1 MTTRPLRQPEKA
13 PSPWRTHG
21 GLAAL
26 LVLMAVAACGGGA
39 GGAPPSQVGPVPA
52 GSGTTPAPGTSAS
65 AGEPA
70 GGLPATAPGASATPS
85 GPLSPASSVEMKP
98 VVASAMVED
107 LRALGLDAKSL
118 PPIEKLEPRTLRGV
132 MKLMARSL
140 GVKCGDCHQEGD
152 FAAPTRRKKI
162 AAHMWD
168 EFAAKLALSAPA
180 APGGAAPPVFC
191 DSCHQGR
198 VQLLDRRDKKALS
211 KWMDD
216 NFVTKLDRHDGKS
229 VECETCHVDMDMHF
243 LAKWGQ

>member
-1 MTTRPLRQPEKA
+1 MTTR
-13 PSPWRTHG
+13 STWRAHG
-21 GLAAL
+21 AL
-26 LVLMAVAACGGGA
+26 CGSLVLVAVAACGGGA
-39 GGAPPSQVGPVPA
+39 GGAAPPQVGTGTAPT
-52 GSGTTPAPGTSAS
+52 GSEAQPAPGTSGAAAPGGAPGTNPAAS
-65 AGEPA
+65 A
-70 GGLPATAPGASATPS
+70 ASPS
-85 GPLSPASSVEMKP
+85 NPLSPTAPIEMKP
-98 VVASAMVED
+98 VVASAMIDD

-132 MKLMARSL
+132 MKLMAKSL
-140 GVKCGDCHQEGD
+140 GVKCNDCHQDGD

-168 EFAAKLALSAPA
+168 EFAAKLALGGS
-180 APGGAAPPVFC
+180 GGADSPLFC

-198 VQLLDRRDKKALS
+198 VQLLDRHDKKALS

-216 NFVTKLDRHDGKS
+216 QFVVKLDRHDGKS

>member
-1 MTTRPLRQPEKA
+1 
-13 PSPWRTHG
+13 
-21 GLAAL
+21 
-26 LVLMAVAACGGGA
+26 
-39 GGAPPSQVGPVPA
+39 
-52 GSGTTPAPGTSAS
+52 
-65 AGEPA
+65 
-70 GGLPATAPGASATPS
+70 
-85 GPLSPASSVEMKP
+85 MKP

-132 MKLMARSL
+132 MKLMAKSL
-140 GVKCGDCHQEGD
+140 GVKCNDCHQEGD

-162 AAHMWD
+162 ATHMWD
-168 EFAAKLALSAPA
+168 EFAAKLALTAS
-180 APGGAAPPVFC
+180 GGADPPLFC

>member
-1 MTTRPLRQPEKA
+1 MTTRPPRKPTKR
-13 PSPWRTHG
+13 PSRWRAHG

-26 LVLMAVAACGGGA
+26 LMLVAVAACGGGA
-39 GGAPPSQVGPVPA
+39 AGAPPSQVGPVPS
-52 GSGTTPAPGTSAS
+52 GSEATPAPGTSGS
-65 AGEPA
+65 AGEP
-70 GGLPATAPGASATPS
+70 GGGPPATAPGASATPS
-85 GPLSPASSVEMKP
+85 GALSPASPVEMKP
-98 VVASAMVED
+98 IVASAMVED

-140 GVKCGDCHQEGD
+140 GVKCNDCHQEGD
-152 FAAPTRRKKI
+152 FAALTRRKKI

-168 EFAAKLALSAPA
+168 EFAAKLALNASAA
-180 APGGAAPPVFC
+180 SGGAAPPLFC

-198 VQLLDRRDKKALS
+198 VQLLDRRDKKALG

-229 VECETCHVDMDMHF
+229 VECETCHVDIDMHF